1 MNTAYRYFRPSI
13 AKPHNQDSL
22 KITASNMGGI
32 TAYVEFSE
40 DMQTMKVAF
49 AVCRIDENFDKSIGR
64 SQAKSNMD
72 AGDFVVMPA
81 NNPQVKRRLVDHIF
95 SYLKNNYYTITTK
108 EQRANTI
115 GTVRKMI
122 DVYVENVDCS
132 RVVMHDSTIKTL
144 LTTMLDPNYIAM
156 DAIEDDKSDCNCESC
171 ECTA

>member
-13 AKPHNQDSL
+13 AKPHDQGSL

-32 TAYVEFSE
+32 TAYVEFSD

-64 SQAKSNMD
+64 SQAKSNME

-95 SYLKNNYYTITTK
+95 SYLKNNYYEITNQT
-108 EQRANTI
+108 QRATTI

-132 RVVMHDSTIKTL
+132 RFGMHESAIKSF

-156 DAIEDDKSDCNCESC
+156 DAVEDGKDNCNCEHC